1 MLKSNIPLQ
10 DPLHG
15 NAKDVIAPANICWS
29 SGTAWRGITVEA
41 YRFEKIETP
50 EFQTVNHSL
59 VLHLTMR
66 AFIELRTDGRCDN
79 RARVRGD
86 LSIIPAATVCQ
97 VRSREPHEVLVVSL
111 SQEVMAYSELRDYP
125 PPTLALRP
133 YLRDRRLEHICRAL
147 ELEAASNYVSGP
159 LFGES
164 LAIALGACLLSRHAV
179 GNTAPNAS
187 GGMAPQVLRRVID
200 FMESNLESPLLIDSL
215 AKIAGLSP
223 YRFAHNFRVETGIPP
238 HQYVTRLRLQRAM
251 RMLRETNLSL
261 VEIAWSVGLHGSN
274 QLSALFKR
282 EMGTTPGAFRASFR

>member
-1 MLKSNIPLQ
+1 MRRLKRPN
-10 DPLHG
+10 
-15 NAKDVIAPANICWS
+15 
-29 SGTAWRGITVEA
+29 
-41 YRFEKIETP
+41 
-50 EFQTVNHSL
+50 FQTVNHSL

-133 YLRDRRLEHICRAL
+133 YLRDGRLEHICRAL

-187 GGMAPQVLRRVID
+187 GGMAPQVLHRVID

-215 AKIAGLSP
+215 AKDRRTQPLSLCP
-223 YRFAHNFRVETGIPP
+223 QFQGGDRYTPAPICNPFSGCSELCGCCE
-238 HQYVTRLRLQRAM
+238 
-251 RMLRETNLSL
+251 ETNLSL
-261 VEIAWSVGLHGSN
+261 VEIAWSVGLHGSS

-282 EMGTTPGAFRASFR
+282 EMGTTPGAFRAKFR